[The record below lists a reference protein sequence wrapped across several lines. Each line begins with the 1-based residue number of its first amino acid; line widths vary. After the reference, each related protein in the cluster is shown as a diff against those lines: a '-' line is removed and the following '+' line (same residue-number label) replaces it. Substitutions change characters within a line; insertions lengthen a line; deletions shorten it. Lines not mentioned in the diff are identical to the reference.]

1 MKFNVLELF
10 LCHVGDQYLFPLTKL
25 VYPYIFWRLAAYEKF
40 MGLVGEAYSKQG
52 VSSDHCAIDTLPS
65 LASVTVR
72 VQIH

>member
-1 MKFNVLELF
+1 MSMNSSFTMFATNIF
-10 LCHVGDQYLFPLTKL
+10 SFDQEAC
-25 VYPYIFWRLAAYEKF
+25 YPYIFLRLTAYEKS

-52 VSSDHCAIDTLPS
+52 VSSDHRAADALPS